1 MSIKRIKPG
10 QLYMTIRS
18 FYSTYDFSIVKS
30 GSIALV
36 IDTDNI
42 GNVYYLL
49 EERKTAVD
57 YKTFS
62 SMFESIEQ

>member
-1 MSIKRIKPG
+1 MSIKPG

-36 IDTDNI
+36 IDTDNS

-62 SMFESIEQ
+62 SMFERIEQ